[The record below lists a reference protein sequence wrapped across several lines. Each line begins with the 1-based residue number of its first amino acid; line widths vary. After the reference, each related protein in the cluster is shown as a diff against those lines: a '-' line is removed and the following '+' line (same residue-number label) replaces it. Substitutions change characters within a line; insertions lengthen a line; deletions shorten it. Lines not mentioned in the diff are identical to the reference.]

1 MGVVADPTPLSLTVR
16 AYMLVANIAYTTV
29 CTLSDESE
37 RERERERERVV
48 GERTDSDALVV
59 YRHMIKLGNVLR
71 KL

>member
-1 MGVVADPTPLSLTVR
+1 
-16 AYMLVANIAYTTV
+16 MLVANIAYTTV